1 MNEKKI
7 CKEQTQKKITKKI
20 ITIKII
26 KKIPPPFKS
35 KKQPIFLLL
44 P

>member
-1 MNEKKI
+1 MNEKKYA
-7 CKEQTQKKITKKI
+7 KNKHKKNYKKI

>member
-1 MNEKKI
+1 MRKKYA
-7 CKEQTQKKITKKI
+7 KNKHKKKITKKI